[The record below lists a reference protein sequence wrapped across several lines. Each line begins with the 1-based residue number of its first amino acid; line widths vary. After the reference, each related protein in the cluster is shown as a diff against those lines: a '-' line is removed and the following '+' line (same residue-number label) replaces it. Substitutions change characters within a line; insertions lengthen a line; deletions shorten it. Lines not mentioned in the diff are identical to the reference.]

1 MIRDAA
7 PPTVVSVHGVGMWPG
22 LFTSMQR
29 RLPSLSH
36 RCWTRPGYGGRP
48 MVADLDRQAD
58 LLAEFCAETGER
70 GRPVVAVGVSGGATL
85 ALATVLRHPS
95 VLQAVVTHEP
105 LVGSLQPTLNARVSG
120 AGEILGLD
128 PSQEGAER
136 FLLGLYGEETM
147 AGQVHEAVV
156 WGRDHWVVVC
166 AEIVQFAAFE
176 PSLAAL
182 AEVAVPHLTTVGAAS
197 SPERH
202 DVARLLGRCG
212 AQVRVLADCGHQ
224 PLVEAPGALADAIT
238 ELLSTDLVSTD
249 LVGRDLVG
257 REPM

>member
-58 LLAEFCAETGER
+58 LLAEFCVEAGSGR
-70 GRPVVAVGVSGGATL
+70 RPVVAVGVSGGATL
-85 ALATVLRHPS
+85 ALATALRHPS
-95 VLQAVVTHEP
+95 VLEAVVTHEP
-105 LVGSLQPTLNARVSG
+105 LVGSLQPALKARVSA

-128 PSQEGAER
+128 PSPEGAER
-136 FLLGLYGEETM
+136 FLVGLYGEETM
-147 AGQVHEAVV
+147 ARQAHEAVV
-156 WGRDHWVVVC
+156 WASNHWLVVC
-166 AEIVQFAAFE
+166 AEIAQFAAFE

-182 AEVAVPHLTTVGAAS
+182 AEVAVPHLTTVGAGS

-212 AQVRVLADCGHQ
+212 AQVRVLADCAHQ
-224 PLVEAPGALADAIT
+224 PLVEAPGALAAAINQ
-238 ELLSTDLVSTD
+238 LISTDPISTD
-249 LVGRDLVG
+249 AMSTDPMT